1 MKKSLLFTLSF
12 SFFLISGGYGMAQT
26 GRTDSAAGSENTD
39 TRTTEE
45 RLPPPPPPGDFNKN
59 GGDEFDRPPPPPE
72 NFNDSDGGEFR
83 QPPPTKQTGGNSEEY
98 DRTSDDQSRK
108 VNKDRRDGTNGYS
121 GRHHGRRHNRPSRR
135 HGHENRQNDI

>member
-12 SFFLISGGYGMAQT
+12 SFFLISSGYGMAQT
-26 GRTDSAAGSENTD
+26 GQTDSAAGSENTD
-39 TRTTEE
+39 TRTMEE
-45 RLPPPPPPGDFNKN
+45 RLP
-59 GGDEFDRPPPPPE
+59 PPPPPE

>member
-12 SFFLISGGYGMAQT
+12 SFFLISSGYGMAQT
-26 GRTDSAAGSENTD
+26 DRTDSAAGSENTD

-45 RLPPPPPPGDFNKN
+45 RLPPPPPP
-59 GGDEFDRPPPPPE
+59 E
-72 NFNDSDGGEFR
+72 NFNDSDDGEFR

-108 VNKDRRDGTNGYS
+108 VNKDHRDGTNGYS

>member
-45 RLPPPPPPGDFNKN
+45 RLP
-59 GGDEFDRPPPPPE
+59 PPPPPE

>member
-59 GGDEFDRPPPPPE
+59 GGDEFDRPPP
-72 NFNDSDGGEFR
+72 
-83 QPPPTKQTGGNSEEY
+83 TKQTGGNSEEY

>member
-12 SFFLISGGYGMAQT
+12 SFFLISSGYGMAQT
-26 GRTDSAAGSENTD
+26 DRTDSAAGSENTD

-45 RLPPPPPPGDFNKN
+45 RLP
-59 GGDEFDRPPPPPE
+59 PPPPPE

-108 VNKDRRDGTNGYS
+108 FTKDRRDGTNGYS
-121 GRHHGRRHNRPSRR
+121 GRHHGRRHNRPPRR